1 MMNRGKSLLT
11 VNEKMVLHLRRY
23 DRYYDDF
30 IVPPEVSQNGIA
42 GALGT
47 SQNHISKAAKKLLAL
62 QAITSRLA
70 RVEGEPRRK
79 KVYFLTSKG
88 FEIADDIRF
97 KFTKKVLL
105 IRDRDGM
112 LQKILFKDLDHHL
125 QRHGHGSGLDII
137 LKASREG
144 ILDLQ
149 REKVYNDRKSKNRIL
164 LGKEQFT

>member
-1 MMNRGKSLLT
+1 MNRGKSLLT

-47 SQNHISKAAKKLLAL
+47 SQNHISKAAKKLMAL
-62 QAITSRLA
+62 KAITSRLA

-88 FEIADDIRF
+88 FEIAEEIRS
-97 KFTKKVLL
+97 KLTKKVLL

-112 LQKILFKDLDHHL
+112 LKKILFKDLDYYL
-125 QRHGHGSGLDII
+125 QGSGSGLEFI

-149 REKVYNDRKSKNRIL
+149 REKGERTNLQTKNNYSYS
-164 LGKEQFT
+164 

>member
-1 MMNRGKSLLT
+1 MNRGKSLLT

-47 SQNHISKAAKKLLAL
+47 SQNHISKAAKKLMAL
-62 QAITSRLA
+62 KAITSRLA

-88 FEIADDIRF
+88 FEIAEEIRS
-97 KFTKKVLL
+97 KLTKKVLL

-112 LQKILFKDLDHHL
+112 LKKILFKDLDYYL
-125 QRHGHGSGLDII
+125 QGSGSGLEFI

-149 REKVYNDRKSKNRIL
+149 REKGERSNLQTKNNY
-164 LGKEQFT
+164 T

>member
-47 SQNHISKAAKKLLAL
+47 SQNHISKAAKKLMAL
-62 QAITSRLA
+62 DAITSRLA

-88 FEIADDIRF
+88 FEIAEDIRY
-97 KFTKKVLL
+97 KLSKKHLF

-112 LQKILFKDLDHHL
+112 LKKILFKDLDYYL
-125 QRHGHGSGLDII
+125 RGNGSSSGLELI
-137 LKASREG
+137 LRASREG

-149 REKVYNDRKSKNRIL
+149 RGRVDRDFRTKKEDIYN
-164 LGKEQFT
+164 

>member
-1 MMNRGKSLLT
+1 MNRGKSLLT
-11 VNEKMVLHLRRY
+11 VNEKMVLHLKRY

-70 RVEGEPRRK
+70 RVDGEPRRK
-79 KVYFLTSKG
+79 KVYFLTTKG
-88 FEIADDIRF
+88 FEIAQEIQS
-97 KFTKKVLL
+97 KLTTKVLL

-112 LQKILFKDLDHHL
+112 LKQVLFKDIDQYL
-125 QRHGHGSGLDII
+125 QGHGSGLEFI
-137 LKASREG
+137 LKAGREG
-144 ILDLQ
+144 ILDLKREQ
-149 REKVYNDRKSKNRIL
+149 RRGN
-164 LGKEQFT
+164 

>member
-47 SQNHISKAAKKLLAL
+47 SQNHISKAAKKLMAL
-62 QAITSRLA
+62 DAITSRLA

-79 KVYFLTSKG
+79 KVYFLTTKG
-88 FEIADDIRF
+88 FEIAEEIRN
-97 KFTKKVLL
+97 KIGKKHVF
-105 IRDRDGM
+105 IRDREGM
-112 LQKILFKDLDHHL
+112 LKEILVKDLDYHL
-125 QRHGHGSGLDII
+125 KGSGSVLDII
-137 LKASREG
+137 LQASREG
-144 ILDLQ
+144 VLDLQ
-149 REKVYNDRKSKNRIL
+149 RRKEKERQN
-164 LGKEQFT
+164 F

>member
-1 MMNRGKSLLT
+1 MNRGKSLLT

-62 QAITSRLA
+62 NAITSRLA
-70 RVEGEPRRK
+70 RVDGEPRRK

-88 FEIADDIRF
+88 FEIAHDIQ
-97 KFTKKVLL
+97 TKLTQKVLL
-105 IRDRDGM
+105 IRDRNGM
-112 LQKILFKDLDHHL
+112 LKKILFRDLDHYL
-125 QRHGHGSGLDII
+125 KGHGSGLELI
-137 LKASREG
+137 LKAGREG
-144 ILDLQ
+144 ILDLK
-149 REKVYNDRKSKNRIL
+149 REII
-164 LGKEQFT
+164 

>member
-1 MMNRGKSLLT
+1 MNRGKSLLT

-47 SQNHISKAAKKLLAL
+47 SQNHISKAAKKLMAL
-62 QAITSRLA
+62 KAITSRLA

-88 FEIADDIRF
+88 FEIAEEIRS
-97 KFTKKVLL
+97 KLTKKVLL

-112 LQKILFKDLDHHL
+112 LKKILFKDLDYYL
-125 QRHGHGSGLDII
+125 QGSGSGLEFI

-149 REKVYNDRKSKNRIL
+149 RDKENRNNLHTKNNYSYS
-164 LGKEQFT
+164 